1 MSFRQG
7 ARQFFERRG
16 APTPSVPTARDYVQN
31 GLVAMWDGIEN
42 AGYRQHDPNAT
53 VWKDLS
59 GNNMDFP
66 LVEGNSSWLGN
77 ALLGA
82 SRSAGYIGSLSASS
96 LGTVGFVEFVGNPYY
111 GVGDRVE
118 ATPGMILDG
127 ATSGSVINLRIRG
140 WASRK
145 VCSILKGSKN
155 CPWYVTPGM
164 GTKSEDR
171 TVYCA
176 GEVSG
181 ADVGTVYYNG
191 DEVTPQTFGEN
202 FDASPYVCLGAYK
215 TNDTRYPYEGSINC
229 IRIYNRSLT
238 AADVAHNYAVDKA
251 RFNLP

>member
-1 MSFRQG
+1 MIIG
-7 ARQFFERRG
+7 AWGLGRKRG
-16 APTPSVPTARDYVQN
+16 WTNPYVTD
-31 GLVAMWDGIEN
+31 GLIAMWDAEWNVG
-42 AGYRQHDPNAT
+42 GGVHDASAT
-53 VWKDLS
+53 TWKDLS
-59 GNNMDFP
+59 GNNMDFT
-66 LVEGNSSWLGN
+66 LVEGNSSWLEN

-111 GVGDRVE
+111 GVGDGVE
-118 ATPGMILDG
+118 TTPGMILDG

-140 WASRK
+140 WANRK

-171 TVYCA
+171 IVYCA
-176 GEVSG
+176 GDVSG
-181 ADVGTVYYNG
+181 ADVGKVYYNG
-191 DEVTPQTFGEN
+191 NEVTPQTFGEN

-215 TNDTRYPYEGSINC
+215 TNDARYPYTGSVYC
-229 IRIYNRSLT
+229 IRIYSRALT
-238 AADVAHNYAVDKA
+238 AAEIAANYAIDKQ